1 ALGVA
6 MVIAIDLAN
15 GSASRA
21 FNLSTESITGR
32 ATHQITGGP
41 TGLPTD
47 VYTRLRIDLG
57 LREAAP
63 VVSEYVRGVNLGDQP
78 LRLLG
83 VEPFAEPPFR
93 DYLSDIEVAGENVN
107 AFEALNA
114 FIAEPNTILM
124 SQPQI
129 GRASCRDRF
138 GDPE

>member
-1 ALGVA
+1 RFSRDWSSDVCSS
-6 MVIAIDLAN
+6 DL
-15 GSASRA
+15 
-21 FNLSTESITGR
+21 
-32 ATHQITGGP
+32 
-41 TGLPTD
+41 
-47 VYTRLRIDLG
+47 
-57 LREAAP
+57 EAAP